1 MNFNAPGSRQANIY
15 IGGADNNSQIY
26 LRGVTNFPNEANP
39 GYPGAYRS
47 AFFDASGV
55 FESTFGAT
63 GGNLYIGAGFAPSA
77 PVAANLYIG
86 DAMNFNAP
94 GSRQANI
101 YIGGANNN
109 SQIYLRGFGTVA
121 PLGGVG
127 NRAVYSDASGVLT
140 NSSSDRTVKTNI
152 RSITYGLEEIL
163 QLVPVIYNWIDV
175 ERLGS
180 QDEIGLIANDVELI
194 MPELVSINKDGTKS
208 LDYPKIVAPLIKAI
222 QQITDRL
229 STLENK

>member
-1 MNFNAPGSRQANIY
+1 MWIGDNMNLSGPGAAQANIY
-15 IGGADNNSQIY
+15 IGGGSNNSRI
-26 LRGVTNFPNEANP
+26 F
-39 GYPGAYRS
+39 
-47 AFFDASGV
+47 
-55 FESTFGAT
+55 
-63 GGNLYIGAGFAPSA
+63 
-77 PVAANLYIG
+77 
-86 DAMNFNAP
+86 
-94 GSRQANI
+94 
-101 YIGGANNN
+101 
-109 SQIYLRGFGTVA
+109 LRGFGTVA

-152 RSITYGLEEIL
+152 RSVTYGLEEIL

-222 QQITDRL
+222 QQITARL
-229 STLENK
+229 SVLENK